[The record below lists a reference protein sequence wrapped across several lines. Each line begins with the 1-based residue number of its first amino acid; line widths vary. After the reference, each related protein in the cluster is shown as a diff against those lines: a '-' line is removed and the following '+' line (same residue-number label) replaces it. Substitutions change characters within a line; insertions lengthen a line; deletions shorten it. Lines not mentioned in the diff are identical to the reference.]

1 MSSPRQAHVWFA
13 LLAAGVLSN
22 AIAAEKKEREH
33 PALEVGSVPHDEIG
47 KDIDGNAVTVSQH
60 HGKVVIVSF
69 WASWCG
75 PCRKE
80 LPVLANVAK
89 KVGPEHL
96 TLIAINYKDDPRPFK
111 QVAEALRKLPITV
124 VRDSS
129 GKAAR
134 KYGVKGIPRMI
145 IIDRNGKVAADH
157 TGYGE
162 DSVPE
167 LVDELNRVLAE
178 TT

>member
-1 MSSPRQAHVWFA
+1 MRVCG
-13 LLAAGVLSN
+13 LCRAA
-22 AIAAEKKEREH
+22 
-33 PALEVGSVPHDEIG
+33 
-47 KDIDGNAVTVSQH
+47 DIDGIPVTVSEH

-80 LPVLANVAK
+80 LPILANAAK
-89 KVGPEHL
+89 QVGPDHL
-96 TLIAINYKDDPRPFK
+96 KLIAINYKDEPKPFK
-111 QVAEALRKLPITV
+111 AVAGALKKLP
-124 VRDSS
+124 
-129 GKAAR
+129 
-134 KYGVKGIPRMI
+134 I

-162 DSVPE
+162 SSIDM
-167 LVDELNRVLAE
+167 LVEELNRVLQE